1 MTLAV
6 KPGTTDWRGERVIS
20 ADCQCET
27 ELVTMP
33 QVQSPL
39 QAINDILQ
47 HVHDYRERVKAFYFE
62 VMLSPYA
69 CPKCGGALRMTG
81 QSECSCQCGTVID
94 PTLAFQMSPC
104 CQARLRRNTCH
115 YTCSHCHK
123 IVPSRFLFDERLFD
137 KEYFRALMQ
146 ESRQRA
152 AGKKEEIR
160 RLLADSR
167 SGALVLSEPPELESI
182 PGLLQDLDDFI
193 RSNSGLMD
201 GVTFTLN
208 SAFNMAAYRA
218 HILSLLDYSTFR
230 FSDISPLTGDYR
242 RDRVRRFITLIFMDN
257 EQEVE
262 IQQYGDDLLI
272 QRRNN
277 EAYSEG

>member
-1 MTLAV
+1 MSSAAT
-6 KPGTTDWRGERVIS
+6 GETDRRGECVVS
-20 ADCQCET
+20 ADYKCKT
-27 ELVTMP
+27 ELVTVP
-33 QVQSPL
+33 QDQNPL

-47 HVHDYRERVKAFYFE
+47 HVHNYRERVKAFYFE

-69 CPKCGGALRMTG
+69 CPKCGGTLCMTD
-81 QSECSCQCGTVID
+81 QSECSCSCGSVID

-104 CQARLRRNTCH
+104 CQARLSRNICH

-123 IVPSRFLFDERLFD
+123 TVPSRFLFDERLFD
-137 KEYFRALMQ
+137 KEYFRVMMQ

-152 AGKKEEIR
+152 ASKKEEIR
-160 RLLADSR
+160 RLLAESR
-167 SGALVLSEPPELESI
+167 SGAITLMETPDLETI

-193 RSNSGLMD
+193 LSNPILMD
-201 GVTFTLN
+201 GISFTLN
-208 SAFNMAAYRA
+208 SDFNMDAYRT
-218 HILSLLDYSTFR
+218 HILSFIDYHTLR
-230 FSDISPLTGDYR
+230 FSDISPLMGDYR

-257 EQEVE
+257 EQEIE

-277 EAYSEG
+277 DAY